1 MSNASIHP
9 LWGSLALDRASV
21 TSLQDQ
27 IVGFFRDAILS
38 GRMPGGRRVP
48 SSRQLATEHGVSR
61 STAVEAYERL
71 TAEGYLTPK
80 AGSGLFVCHTL
91 PEDYLLQI
99 SPKAEAAPLA
109 VELPAGEIIATI
121 DQRRHHLPLTPGMP
135 AIDHFPWKE
144 WARTTAQV
152 LRERPIDLLHYGD
165 PRGERPLRQA
175 IAEYLGAAR
184 GIDCTAD
191 QIVVVSGSKQGLDM
205 VARIVGAPR
214 GEVWFEEPG
223 HAVSREVLES
233 VNLVPV
239 SIPVDRR
246 GMIVSEALAR
256 APAARLALVAPSHQY
271 PLGYTMS
278 VDRRLEL
285 LQWAESTGGWI
296 IEDDHDGEY
305 RYSGKPLAPLHTLD
319 RTGRVIYIGSFS
331 NLLAPGLR
339 MGYLVVPP
347 LLAGA
352 FLMMRASMVP
362 IMIQLTVARFIAS
375 GRLSS
380 HLRRMR
386 GLHARRRAVL
396 IEAVER
402 EAAGL
407 LRLGQSPQAGMR
419 VVAHLLAPLD
429 DTLIARRALDAGVYV
444 QVLSTCYASEQPRS
458 GLIMGFASTPDEE
471 IAPAVRRL
479 AGAIRAC
486 A

>member
-1 MSNASIHP
+1 MSHVLVHP
-9 LWGSLALDRASV
+9 LWGSLALDRSSA

-38 GRMPGGRRVP
+38 GRLAGGRRVP
-48 SSRQLATEHGVSR
+48 SSRQLAAEHGVSR
-61 STAVEAYERL
+61 STAVEAYDRL
-71 TAEGYLTPK
+71 TAEGYLVPR
-80 AGSGLFVCHTL
+80 AGSGLFVCHAL
-91 PEDYLLQI
+91 PEDYLLRA
-99 SPKAEAAPLA
+99 SPRASAAPIA
-109 VELPAGEIIATI
+109 VELPPGEIVVAF
-121 DQRRHHLPLTPGMP
+121 DPRKHRLPLTPGMP

-144 WARTTAQV
+144 WTRATAQI
-152 LRERPIDLLHYGD
+152 LRERPSDALHYGD
-165 PRGERPLRQA
+165 PRGEPVLRQA
-175 IAEYLGAAR
+175 IAEYLAAAR

-205 VARIVGAPR
+205 VAGVLGSP
-214 GEVWFEEPG
+214 GDEVWFEEPG
-223 HAVSREVLES
+223 HAVCRQVLETA
-233 VNLVPV
+233 NLVPV

-246 GMIVSEALAR
+246 GLIVSEARVR
-256 APAARLALVAPSHQY
+256 APDARLALVAPSHQY
-271 PLGYTMS
+271 PLGHTMS
-278 VDRRLEL
+278 LDRRLEL

-347 LLAGA
+347 ELAGA

-362 IMIQLTVARFIAS
+362 ILVQLTVARFIAS

-386 GLHARRRAVL
+386 GLHARRRTVL
-396 IEAVER
+396 IEALES

-407 LRLGQSPQAGMR
+407 LRVGEAPQAGMR
-419 VVAHLLAPLD
+419 VIAHLVSPQD
-429 DTLIARRALDAGVYV
+429 DKLIAQRALDAGVYV
-444 QVLSTCYASEQPRS
+444 HVLSTSYASSEPRR
-458 GLIMGFASTPDEE
+458 GLIVGFASTPEE
-471 IAPAVRRL
+471 QIPPAVRRL
-479 AGAIRAC
+479 VEVVRAC